1 MIVVALLKLVNHLVT
16 GVYLR
21 SEVDEDLIVR
31 GLGEQMIEAEGTV
44 VIVFYSSQILPL
56 RVDYRGIF
64 GILLNATSGVLY
76 LNKINEGQK

>member
-44 VIVFYSSQILPL
+44 VIVLIRAKFCHYELTIGVYLEFY
-56 RVDYRGIF
+56 
-64 GILLNATSGVLY
+64 
-76 LNKINEGQK
+76 